1 MITASIARVGS
12 LSTVVSSASDC
23 SIVGAAFVKKFRVRR
38 LSKIEYLIAVD
49 GTRLHVLGYVDLSVR
64 FKESVVELKGVKVVQ
79 ESLYPLIL
87 GLDWLKA
94 SGAGIRFTTEGPRVD
109 LVPRTAVVGSFVTHR
124 SSSST
129 PAIVTKTDC
138 LKTPRVVTG
147 RPRALVNER
156 KQIPGG
162 KVDKIRIQNCHEGA
176 VSIGRLSREK
186 VKRLLR
192 RLVGSCY
199 TGEKGRQVDVNNFSE
214 NENRRI
220 LARFSEYIVR
230 LRPIQAP
237 PWPSLG

>member
-1 MITASIARVGS
+1 M
-12 LSTVVSSASDC
+12 
-23 SIVGAAFVKKFRVRR
+23 KKFTVRR

-162 KVDKIRIQNCHEGA
+162 NVDKIRIQNGHEGA
-176 VSIGRLSREK
+176 VLVIGRLSREK

-199 TGEKGRQVDVNNFSE
+199 TGEKGRQVDVKNFSE

-237 PWPSLG
+237 PWPSLA